1 MICSTPIRHRI
12 ESGVWSDQT
21 LAYYDDQGYTIR
33 DAINY
38 WYLNVSDTE
47 ESVVFRDVCS
57 GPHCSNVCPEVI
69 TLHTDDTGEV
79 WSTSTRLVITC
90 AVLLIAVICLLMK
103 VRYNIFPSDVSS
115 YVCIQLYCCVWI
127 RLLTKKQ
134 QRFLQLTA
142 VRQDEESPVKRMKR
156 EVRIILMC

>member
-1 MICSTPIRHRI
+1 M
-12 ESGVWSDQT
+12 WSDQA

-69 TLHTDDTGEV
+69 ILVPDNTGNI
-79 WSTSTRLVITC
+79 WSGGARIAIAVI
-90 AVLLIAVICLLMK
+90 VLLIAVICLVMK
-103 VRYNIFPSDVSS
+103 VSTLLIVHSVPSQSLGSV
-115 YVCIQLYCCVWI
+115 
-127 RLLTKKQ
+127 
-134 QRFLQLTA
+134 
-142 VRQDEESPVKRMKR
+142 
-156 EVRIILMC
+156 